1 MCAQKRYIAKKNADP
16 DGRIRS
22 KEELRATVEHVVQ
35 QEQKE
40 ELEAPEQF
48 FVELSKLKKAPAPDK
63 IVTKSFGGTQMKGVL
78 VSTGPAG
85 WWKVKHSESTSVA
98 SKKTEVSEDFDIREN
113 QHVLQHIGLAQKNLS
128 AKEEVGPN
136 SVAMSFDAI
145 LQELEDDAQG
155 LLA

>member
-1 MCAQKRYIAKKNADP
+1 M
-16 DGRIRS
+16 
-22 KEELRATVEHVVQ
+22 
-35 QEQKE
+35 
-40 ELEAPEQF
+40 
-48 FVELSKLKKAPAPDK
+48 
-63 IVTKSFGGTQMKGVL
+63 
-78 VSTGPAG
+78 
-85 WWKVKHSESTSVA
+85 KHSESTSVA